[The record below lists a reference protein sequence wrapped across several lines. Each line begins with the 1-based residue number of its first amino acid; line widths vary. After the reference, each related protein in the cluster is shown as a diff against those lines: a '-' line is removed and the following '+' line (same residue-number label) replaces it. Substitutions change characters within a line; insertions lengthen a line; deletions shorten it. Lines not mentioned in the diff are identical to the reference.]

1 MLEAGDGQPPSHLS
15 QLRSAEQAPV
25 ACASSR
31 EVQTRGSNT
40 MICGDK
46 QRLKKSR
53 VFLIDR
59 FGQGHSTSWSHHA
72 APTGRRV
79 SPPPPSLPSALP
91 TERSGHGDGSTVQ
104 ATAAATSTVI
114 EATAR
119 RQERIRSGRCGRS
132 GSGRPSL
139 RSPRKPYGFCWF
151 ERGREL
157 GHHHVLKCAEPRTC
171 CSRASFC
178 HGKNSLLFARV
189 TRLVSAPGSHATT
202 SS

>member
-59 FGQGHSTSWSHHA
+59 FGQGHSTSW
-72 APTGRRV
+72 TFLRL
-79 SPPPPSLPSALP
+79 SPARPLLASVMCRAIRPNFRKHVTLLSSACTYPP
-91 TERSGHGDGSTVQ
+91 
-104 ATAAATSTVI
+104 
-114 EATAR
+114 
-119 RQERIRSGRCGRS
+119 
-132 GSGRPSL
+132 
-139 RSPRKPYGFCWF
+139 
-151 ERGREL
+151 
-157 GHHHVLKCAEPRTC
+157 
-171 CSRASFC
+171 RA
-178 HGKNSLLFARV
+178 
-189 TRLVSAPGSHATT
+189 
-202 SS
+202 